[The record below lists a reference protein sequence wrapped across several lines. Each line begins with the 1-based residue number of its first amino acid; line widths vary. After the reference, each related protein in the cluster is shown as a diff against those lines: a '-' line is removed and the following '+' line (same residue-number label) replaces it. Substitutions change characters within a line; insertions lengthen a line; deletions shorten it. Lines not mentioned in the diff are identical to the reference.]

1 MITRP
6 TKKLSYQDYI
16 EFPDDGQRHEL
27 IDGEHHMNPAPS
39 VYHQAVSRRIQFQ
52 LYTQI
57 EVKQL
62 GIVAN
67 APIDVQLTPHDIVQP
82 DLVIVLEGRSIIT
95 PTKIKGVPDHLI
107 EILSPSSDH
116 SDRVLKFDLYE
127 REKVPEFWIV
137 DPFEHEVQQCLLGP
151 SGYQR
156 SVHHDRL
163 RCGYLNGDIEV
174 DLSKVW

>member
-1 MITRP
+1 MIAR
-6 TKKLSYQDYI
+6 TKKKLTYQDYI
-16 EFPDDGQRHEL
+16 GFPDDGNRHEI
-27 IDGEHHMNPAPS
+27 IDGDHFMNPAPS

-57 EVKQL
+57 ELKQL
-62 GIVAN
+62 GIVAD

-82 DLVIVLEGRSIIT
+82 DLVIVLAGRSIIT

-107 EILSPSSDH
+107 EILSPSSDYN
-116 SDRVLKFDLYE
+116 DRVLKFNLYE
-127 REKVPEFWIV
+127 REKVPEYWIV

-156 SVHHDRL
+156 STHESRV
-163 RCGYLNGDIEV
+163 RCSYLGGEIEV
-174 DLSKVW
+174 DLSAVW